1 MILPLS
7 WLKEY
12 VDVDVTPDELEKKLF
27 DAGFEVEEKYEAG
40 KDISNIVVGLVESCE
55 PIPDTHL
62 HVCQVNAGTH

>member
-27 DAGFEVEEKYEAG
+27 DAGFEVEEKLSL
-40 KDISNIVVGLVESCE
+40 IHI
-55 PIPDTHL
+55 
-62 HVCQVNAGTH
+62 